1 MNRLAKHPAALAL
14 AIVVGAAGVSGTAL
28 AAVDAGK
35 VIASRID
42 GFKKMGGAFKTINDT
57 LKTDAPDKAVIA
69 AQAKIVAQQAKQVGK
84 WFPAGSGPESG
95 QKTRAKAEIWTDAA
109 GYASAVKALEV
120 EAAKLETVARGGD
133 VDAIKAQVKALNDRK
148 SRFEKRADVTKT
160 LLEQALLIAG
170 LDKVQRPAATLSLAK
185 RPAKVLVET
194 ESDIPARFWDDGEP
208 VLNGTRLKEELQAR
222 EEKFT
227 VLIEASAESLDLAV
241 EEFAQAFPDTEN
253 LGILAERV
261 RAYQALPV
269 PASVEDKTS
278 PEAAVAMA
286 QQQARNESLA
296 LLRRDYVGVAGAVL
310 TQPGRGLNIRVA

>member
-1 MNRLAKHPAALAL
+1 MSMFDPNLHAQAVLAL
-14 AIVVGAAGVSGTAL
+14 KESIQALGEGEDTQLLLDMIEGETDFFEVVDRMLAERAEDVAMADAL
-28 AAVDAGK
+28 
-35 VIASRID
+35 
-42 GFKKMGGAFKTINDT
+42 
-57 LKTDAPDKAVIA
+57 
-69 AQAKIVAQQAKQVGK
+69 
-84 WFPAGSGPESG
+84 
-95 QKTRAKAEIWTDAA
+95 
-109 GYASAVKALEV
+109 
-120 EAAKLETVARGGD
+120 
-133 VDAIKAQVKALNDRK
+133 KAQVKALNDRK

-227 VLIEASAESLDLAV
+227 ALIEASAESLDLAV

-253 LGILAERV
+253 LGAMAERV
-261 RAYQALPV
+261 RAYQALPI

-286 QQQARNESLA
+286 QQQARNEALA